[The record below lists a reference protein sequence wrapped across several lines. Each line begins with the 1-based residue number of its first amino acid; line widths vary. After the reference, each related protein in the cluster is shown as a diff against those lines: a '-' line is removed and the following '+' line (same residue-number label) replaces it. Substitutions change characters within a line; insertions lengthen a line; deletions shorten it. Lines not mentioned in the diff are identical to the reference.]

1 MCIGN
6 EKEKQMSVKIK
17 GTLGVKHFASFDK
30 SWEFMRKIEA
40 WPCWTCRA
48 PITREEAVDYH
59 LAYESG
65 GIPAVYRL
73 EAEIYARELAEKRR
87 MEAISLEIKMEKE
100 HRYAMARL
108 APRDSH
114 EWRMHFDMWHPMY
127 KWGG

>member
-1 MCIGN
+1 MG
-6 EKEKQMSVKIK
+6 VKIK
-17 GTLGVKHFASFDK
+17 GELGVKHFASFDK

-40 WPCWTCRA
+40 WSGWSTRP

-59 LAYESG
+59 LTYESG
-65 GIPAVYRL
+65 GIPAVLAR
-73 EAEIYARELAEKRR
+73 EAELYARDLAEKRR
-87 MEAISLEIKMEKE
+87 EMAIALELKMEKE

-114 EWRMHFDMWHPMY
+114 EWRMHFDSWHPLY

>member
-1 MCIGN
+1 
-6 EKEKQMSVKIK
+6 
-17 GTLGVKHFASFDK
+17 
-30 SWEFMRKIEA
+30 
-40 WPCWTCRA
+40 
-48 PITREEAVDYH
+48 
-59 LAYESG
+59 
-65 GIPAVYRL
+65 L

>member
-1 MCIGN
+1 MA
-6 EKEKQMSVKIK
+6 VKIK
-17 GTLGVKHFASFDK
+17 GELGVKHFASFDK

-40 WPCWTCRA
+40 WSGWSTRP

-65 GIPAVYRL
+65 GIPAVLVRESEL
-73 EAEIYARELAEKRR
+73 YARDLAEKRR
-87 MEAISLEIKMEKE
+87 DMAIALELRMEKE

-114 EWRMHFDMWHPMY
+114 EWRMHFDSWHPLY